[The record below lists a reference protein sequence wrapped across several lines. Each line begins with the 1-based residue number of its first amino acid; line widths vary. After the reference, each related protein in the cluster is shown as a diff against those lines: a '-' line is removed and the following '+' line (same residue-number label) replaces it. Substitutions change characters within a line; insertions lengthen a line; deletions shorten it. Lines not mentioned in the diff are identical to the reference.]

1 MNSIKTYYADDLKS
15 TLAEIQ
21 EADVENYSDNE
32 HEENAVDC
40 LMWKTDVKWSVW
52 IKSIIVW
59 LGVKNVWSSSQIRG
73 KNKSNLMV
81 SIDLIG

>member
-40 LMWKTDVKWSVW
+40 LM
-52 IKSIIVW
+52 
-59 LGVKNVWSSSQIRG
+59 
-73 KNKSNLMV
+73 
-81 SIDLIG
+81 